1 VAGAHGDE
9 RPTDGQV
16 ARSEEPSTGKSL
28 AEKVDHLFAT
38 VRPAK
43 GEYSYEYV
51 STAIRATGGPTISAA
66 YLWMLRK
73 GQRDNPTMKHLE
85 ALASFFGVPPGYFF
99 DDALAERVDEQLS
112 LVAALRDGD
121 VRRVALRAAGLS
133 SASLATISDMVE
145 RVRALEGLPEDPTTD
160 APPAPRGK
168 RSSGTARDST

>member
-1 VAGAHGDE
+1 MAAAFGGDG
-9 RPTDGQV
+9 PQDGQV
-16 ARSEEPSTGKSL
+16 APTDQPEDDQPL
-28 AEKVDHLFAT
+28 ARKVNHLFAT

-43 GEYSYEYV
+43 GEYSYEHV
-51 STAIRATGGPTISAA
+51 ATAIREAGGPTISAA

-99 DDALAERVDEQLS
+99 DDSIAERVNEQLT

-133 SASLATISDMVE
+133 AASLATISDMVE
-145 RVRALEGLPEDPTTD
+145 RVRALEGLPDDPVTD
-160 APPAPRGK
+160 APPAPLGK
-168 RSSGTARDST
+168 RSGKVRDST